1 MLKILDRISAPSF
14 KVRSWFE
21 FVVVCVRVCVRV
33 FETHEMLSK
42 RAHSKCKDIC
52 IESGGNAHFI
62 DSNISCFRILALK
75 LFHKHFD
82 KMYHSI
88 KIA

>member
-21 FVVVCVRVCVRV
+21 FVVVCVRVCVHV

-52 IESGGNAHFI
+52 IESGEML
-62 DSNISCFRILALK
+62 ILLTVTSHA
-75 LFHKHFD
+75 FV
-82 KMYHSI
+82 Y
-88 KIA
+88 